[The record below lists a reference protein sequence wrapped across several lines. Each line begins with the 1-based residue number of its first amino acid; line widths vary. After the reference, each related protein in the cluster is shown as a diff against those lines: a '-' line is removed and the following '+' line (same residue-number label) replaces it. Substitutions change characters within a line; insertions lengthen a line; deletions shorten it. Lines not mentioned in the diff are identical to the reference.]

1 MRTLVGVWHSP
12 APPGRGPR
20 VRARS
25 PRLGNRRLTQNL
37 TVTLPYRK
45 RPFMPKG
52 DWLGKV

>member
-1 MRTLVGVWHSP
+1 MRTLVAVWHSP